1 MGTHREMLETHA
13 VEQVRKMHRE
23 EVDLLRRE
31 RSLLTAEYKAEVDK
45 AKYDAK
51 CLAKEN
57 ANILEA
63 KVAAA
68 LLDERKVTG
77 KPVDCEGRDVT
88 EELSLLRN
96 ASKDNVIVKARLQ
109 QTSAALQRA
118 LLSQQGTAVRANA
131 LAQGKVV
138 ALLRQQIVTLQDQSF
153 RQAQVRQPE
162 ETMSSAKT
170 ESQEQ
175 SQRDTIAVLRE
186 QLAVL
191 QSQQTLFQGNLDKA
205 NQVAALAVASAKAE
219 RDSFKKVADK
229 QTDVLNRVQAL
240 LEKVQNDL
248 MCERKDK
255 EEIQKRLNVF
265 ESRANG
271 DSQNTTPEAEDVN
284 LANSD
289 YVVDVSSPP
298 DVLQEFE
305 EEPKEDRSLSTKKGR
320 PLGEA
325 VNRECGGPSSQDD

>member
-1 MGTHREMLETHA
+1 MGG
-13 VEQVRKMHRE
+13 
-23 EVDLLRRE
+23 LRRE

-77 KPVDCEGRDVT
+77 KPVDCEGKDVT

-153 RQAQVRQPE
+153 RQ
-162 ETMSSAKT
+162 T
-170 ESQEQ
+170 
-175 SQRDTIAVLRE
+175 
-186 QLAVL
+186 
-191 QSQQTLFQGNLDKA
+191 QG
-205 NQVAALAVASAKAE
+205 
-219 RDSFKKVADK
+219 R
-229 QTDVLNRVQAL
+229 
-240 LEKVQNDL
+240 
-248 MCERKDK
+248 
-255 EEIQKRLNVF
+255 
-265 ESRANG
+265 
-271 DSQNTTPEAEDVN
+271 
-284 LANSD
+284 
-289 YVVDVSSPP
+289 
-298 DVLQEFE
+298 
-305 EEPKEDRSLSTKKGR
+305 
-320 PLGEA
+320 
-325 VNRECGGPSSQDD
+325 